1 MGSIAP
7 SERSIDGTMFA
18 RLSLAAASIA
28 AGLIHATVVPHHL
41 QGSVIL
47 GAGFVATAIFQVAW
61 AVPASVRPHARTL
74 DLGVAVNA
82 TVVAAWITSRT
93 IGLPFGP
100 HAWMSEPVGA
110 ADATATVLE
119 LLIVIGATLVRVSQP
134 DQGSK
139 PASEARGEKAR
150 SPMRDRPLTSSRVAE
165 HQPGDGSLPDPIAV
179 LFDVDGT
186 LISTGGA
193 GTRSWRWAFE
203 ELHGIP
209 ADIGEHSE
217 AGMTDPVVG
226 SSTFRNVLHRD
237 PTEGEMRSLLAAY
250 LERLPT
256 EVQASEG
263 YRVFPG
269 AEEVLRFLHGTG
281 RVTGIVTGALED
293 AARIKL
299 ARADLNRFLPFG
311 GFGSDSADRTELT
324 RRAIERGAVLVH
336 RELPP
341 KRVHVLGDT
350 PLDMD
355 AAVAVGA
362 VPIGITTGTY
372 PADALSL
379 AGAKVVI
386 ATLEAYPVLLQ

>member
-1 MGSIAP
+1 MGGRP
-7 SERSIDGTMFA
+7 PTTRRFA
-18 RLSLAAASIA
+18 GRQK
-28 AGLIHATVVPHHL
+28 AG
-41 QGSVIL
+41 G
-47 GAGFVATAIFQVAW
+47 
-61 AVPASVRPHARTL
+61 
-74 DLGVAVNA
+74 
-82 TVVAAWITSRT
+82 
-93 IGLPFGP
+93 
-100 HAWMSEPVGA
+100 
-110 ADATATVLE
+110 
-119 LLIVIGATLVRVSQP
+119 SQP
-134 DQGSK
+134 N
-139 PASEARGEKAR
+139 
-150 SPMRDRPLTSSRVAE
+150 
-165 HQPGDGSLPDPIAV
+165 PIVV

-256 EVQASEG
+256 EVQASER

-269 AEEVLRFLHGTG
+269 AEDVLRYLHGTG

-299 ARADLNRFLPFG
+299 ARGDLNRFLPFG

-324 RRAIERGAVLVH
+324 RRAIERGAALIR

-341 KRVHVLGDT
+341 GRVHVLGDT
-350 PLDMD
+350 PRDME
-355 AAVAVGA
+355 AATAVGA
-362 VPIGITTGTY
+362 VPIGITTGAY
-372 PADALSL
+372 RADALKF
-379 AGAKVVI
+379 AGARVVI
-386 ATLEAYPVLLQ
+386 ATLEAYPALLP

>member
-1 MGSIAP
+1 MGARP
-7 SERSIDGTMFA
+7 PTKLRFA
-18 RLSLAAASIA
+18 GRPK
-28 AGLIHATVVPHHL
+28 AG
-41 QGSVIL
+41 GS
-47 GAGFVATAIFQVAW
+47 
-61 AVPASVRPHARTL
+61 P
-74 DLGVAVNA
+74 
-82 TVVAAWITSRT
+82 
-93 IGLPFGP
+93 
-100 HAWMSEPVGA
+100 
-110 ADATATVLE
+110 
-119 LLIVIGATLVRVSQP
+119 
-134 DQGSK
+134 
-139 PASEARGEKAR
+139 
-150 SPMRDRPLTSSRVAE
+150 
-165 HQPGDGSLPDPIAV
+165 PDPIAV

-203 ELHGIP
+203 ELHGIA

-256 EVQASEG
+256 EVQASER

-269 AEEVLRFLHGTG
+269 AGDVLRYLRGTG

-299 ARADLNRFLPFG
+299 ARGDLNRFLPFG

-324 RRAIERGAVLVH
+324 RRAIERGAALIR

-341 KRVHVLGDT
+341 GRVHVLGDT
-350 PLDMD
+350 PRDMK
-355 AAVAVGA
+355 AAAAVGA

-372 PADALSL
+372 PADALRL

-386 ATLEAYPVLLQ
+386 ATLEAYPALLH

>member
-1 MGSIAP
+1 MMNRP
-7 SERSIDGTMFA
+7 
-18 RLSLAAASIA
+18 
-28 AGLIHATVVPHHL
+28 P
-41 QGSVIL
+41 
-47 GAGFVATAIFQVAW
+47 TA
-61 AVPASVRPHARTL
+61 
-74 DLGVAVNA
+74 
-82 TVVAAWITSRT
+82 
-93 IGLPFGP
+93 
-100 HAWMSEPVGA
+100 
-110 ADATATVLE
+110 
-119 LLIVIGATLVRVSQP
+119 
-134 DQGSK
+134 
-139 PASEARGEKAR
+139 
-150 SPMRDRPLTSSRVAE
+150 SRVAQSQLE
-165 HQPGDGSLPDPIAV
+165 DWPLLDPIVV

-237 PTEGEMRSLLAAY
+237 PTETEMRSLLEAY

-269 AEEVLRFLHGTG
+269 AEDVLRFLHDTD
-281 RVTGIVTGALED
+281 RVTGIVTGAMED

-324 RRAIERGAVLVH
+324 RRAIERGAALIR
-336 RELPP
+336 RELLPE
-341 KRVHVLGDT
+341 RVHVLGDT
-350 PLDMD
+350 PRDME
-355 AAVAVGA
+355 AATAVGA

-372 PADALSL
+372 QADTLL
-379 AGAKVVI
+379 DAGARVAI
-386 ATLEAYPVLLQ
+386 PTLEAYPSLIR